1 MVLPLIAAVAA
12 IGAVAEVGRQ
22 VHDSYSE
29 SYDAAKARG
38 ELGVAANDAW
48 AGDRSTILSERG
60 RLESGFDGSW
70 AKPVLTDKLD
80 GFSSLS
86 HQQIWDALN
95 GSGSQPGV
103 DAGAINAGADGWRR
117 LVTGM
122 TNAVTQFNSR
132 IDTAIGDGWDG
143 TTANAAIDG
152 VRTYATEAQKLPT
165 TFQMVANGID
175 LMQGALAQAK
185 MAIDEPYEV
194 SWDEQLLGAIPG
206 SDFLKSDQYQADEA
220 ERAAQEILE
229 RVYKPQAV
237 VADEK
242 TPVLAVPKNPLGDG
256 NVPGGD
262 NNNGDGSGGGSTN
275 GGSNGGSNGANA
287 DGDQSLPAATTP
299 QTTDPT
305 SETPEDDPATDD
317 TSDDETDPA
326 ATTPTAT
333 PSTEPASTAQNPTG
347 TPSAGT
353 GAPGSGGSPGGGSP
367 GSGSPGTGGVAQ
379 APVAGRGV
387 PGSPAAGTPAAA
399 SAGKAAGAVGRGM
412 SGMPGMMGGGGRG
425 GGKDDESEHKI
436 PDYLIQDRESELIG
450 QLPPTLPPGG
460 VIGA

>member
-1 MVLPLIAAVAA
+1 MPGPLIVVIAA
-12 IGAVAEVGRQ
+12 IGAVAELGSQ

-29 SYDAAKARG
+29 SYEAAKARG
-38 ELGVAANDAW
+38 ELGDAANDAW

-70 AKPVLTDKLD
+70 AKPVLTGKLD

-95 GSGSQPGV
+95 GSGAQPGV

-117 LVTGM
+117 LVAGM
-122 TNAVTQFNSR
+122 SNAVTQFNTR
-132 IDTAIGDGWDG
+132 VDTAIRDGWDG
-143 TTANAAIDG
+143 TTANSAVEG
-152 VRTYATEAQKLPT
+152 VRAYATEAQKLPT

-194 SWDEQLLGAIPG
+194 PWDEKLLAAIPG

-237 VADEK
+237 VADER
-242 TPVLAVPKNPLGDG
+242 TPVLAAPKNPLGDG
-256 NVPGGD
+256 NVPGSG
-262 NNNGDGSGGGSTN
+262 NNGDGSGGGATN
-275 GGSNGGSNGANA
+275 GSSNGSSAGGEPSSPAATSPEATSPATDSPEEDSAA
-287 DGDQSLPAATTP
+287 DDSSDDETAPAATTP
-299 QTTDPT
+299 
-305 SETPEDDPATDD
+305 A
-317 TSDDETDPA
+317 
-326 ATTPTAT
+326 AT
-333 PSTEPASTAQNPTG
+333 PSTEAASTPQSPATTPGAG
-347 TPSAGT
+347 TPGT
-353 GAPGSGGSPGGGSP
+353 GSPGGG
-367 GSGSPGTGGVAQ
+367 GSAGGGGTGAGGAGAGWAAQ

-387 PGSPAAGTPAAA
+387 PGSPSAGTPAAA
-399 SAGKAAGAVGRGM
+399 SAGKTAGTGGRGM

>member
-1 MVLPLIAAVAA
+1 MPAPLLAIAA
-12 IGAVAEVGRQ
+12 IGAVAELGRQ
-22 VHDSYSE
+22 IHNSYSTAYE
-29 SYDAAKARG
+29 EAKARG
-38 ELGVAANDAW
+38 ELGVAANSAW

-60 RLESGFDGSW
+60 RLETGFDGSF
-70 AKPVLTDKLD
+70 AKPVLTGKLD
-80 GFSSLS
+80 GFSALS

-103 DAGAINAGADGWRR
+103 DAGEINAGADGWRR

-122 TNAVTQFNSR
+122 TNAVTQFNTR
-132 IDTAIGDGWDG
+132 IDTAIRDGWDG

-152 VRTYATEAQKLPT
+152 VRTYSSEAQKLPT
-165 TFQMVANGID
+165 TFQMVGNGID

-185 MAIDEPYEV
+185 MAIPEPYEV
-194 SWDEQLLGAIPG
+194 PWDEVLLAKIPG

-262 NNNGDGSGGGSTN
+262 NNNGDGSRGGSTN
-275 GGSNGGSNGANA
+275 GNSNGSTPG
-287 DGDQSLPAATTP
+287 GDQSSPAATTP
-299 QTTDPT
+299 QSTNPTTD
-305 SETPEDDPATDD
+305 TPEDDSSTDD
-317 TSDDETDPA
+317 SSGDETSPT

-333 PSTEPASTAQNPTG
+333 PSTEPASTPQSPTAAPGAG
-347 TPSAGT
+347 TPGS
-353 GAPGSGGSPGGGSP
+353 GAPGGGGSPGGGSP
-367 GSGSPGTGGVAQ
+367 GAGGAAQ

-387 PGSPAAGTPAAA
+387 PGSPSAGMPAAA
-399 SAGKAAGAVGRGM
+399 SAGKGAGAGGRGM